1 MKKRTLGII
10 IPLLTCF
17 TLFAQEYIM
26 FEGIYLE
33 LKEGGEITKL
43 ESGVKKHNAKYHD
56 GKNGPKA
63 YLFNVLTGPYSGQYA
78 WIMGPIT
85 LSHMDASISADH
97 TKDWEVNVERYARS
111 HNYQYSTRD
120 EDLTYNPDNEVV
132 GTSILQ
138 RVFDVKNKSKDMEA
152 VVGAI
157 KSIKETL
164 VKLDADI
171 ARRVYRNQFRSADRK
186 DISLVYPFESW
197 TRFENSNGLP
207 PNFATAYDKING
219 KGSWQKNVVKGL
231 DNHTDGWYDEIRV
244 MIK

>member
-1 MKKRTLGII
+1 MSKRIIGII
-10 IPLLTCF
+10 IPILTCA
-17 TLFAQEYIM
+17 TLIGQDYIM

-138 RVFDVKNKSKDMEA
+138 RVFVLVESCFWRKLSGSLLELLTRYKCME
-152 VVGAI
+152 
-157 KSIKETL
+157 K
-164 VKLDADI
+164 
-171 ARRVYRNQFRSADRK
+171 
-186 DISLVYPFESW
+186 
-197 TRFENSNGLP
+197 
-207 PNFATAYDKING
+207 
-219 KGSWQKNVVKGL
+219 
-231 DNHTDGWYDEIRV
+231 
-244 MIK
+244 